1 MLFIFIDKRQK
12 SNPGSCLLA
21 NSVGLPK
28 IRFIRLL
35 LSARRENLVYLPHER
50 DAFMTTQELLR
61 LYDHHER
68 IMAAYPCCRRE
79 FCEPVVRV
87 YSKNGDLDFLLH
99 SRLTEDNADAIIE
112 REVGHF
118 RNAGRHFEWK
128 LYAHDSPPDLKERLA
143 ARGFRIGEDEAIM
156 ALELADL
163 PSELAA
169 PQTHDI
175 RKVDS
180 EARLADFA
188 AVNRSAWPD
197 DNGSWMEVIVKTIR
211 EQPERLSAYV
221 AYADG
226 KPVSAAR
233 VDFPESSP
241 FASLWGG
248 ATLEGYRKR
257 GIYTA
262 LVAIRAQEAIRRGY
276 RFLTIDASPMSRP
289 IAEKH
294 GFRLLTVSNPCDS
307 PR

>member
-1 MLFIFIDKRQK
+1 
-12 SNPGSCLLA
+12 
-21 NSVGLPK
+21 
-28 IRFIRLL
+28 
-35 LSARRENLVYLPHER
+35 
-50 DAFMTTQELLR
+50 MTDQELLR

-68 IMAAYPCCRRE
+68 LMAAYPCCRRE

-112 REVGHF
+112 RESKHF
-118 RNAGRHFEWK
+118 RAAGRHFEWK
-128 LYAHDSPPDLKERLA
+128 LYSHDSPTDLKDRLA
-143 ARGFRIGEDEAIM
+143 AHGFKIGEEEAIM
-156 ALELADL
+156 ALELAQL
-163 PSELAA
+163 PPALAA
-169 PQTHDI
+169 VPNLDI
-175 RKVDS
+175 RRVDNES
-180 EARLADFA
+180 RIADYA

-197 DNGSWMEVIVKTIR
+197 DNGSWMEVIVKTLR

-233 VDFPESSP
+233 IDFPEHSP

-248 ATLEGYRKR
+248 ATLEAYRQR

-262 LVAIRAQEAIRRGY
+262 LLAVRAQEAIRRGY

-289 IAEKH
+289 IAEKR
-294 GFRLLTVSNPCDS
+294 GFRLLCTSNPCDS